1 MVQGHEMNCLV
12 GFIIICVC
20 LVVAINHPAIFVFL
34 LAPAVIIWV
43 LRWANKQS
51 NSASTDGGPVYR
63 GRPQNTTT
71 QSASVANRQ
80 PARTQ
85 SPTNSCTPLPR
96 VQQTGGSP
104 TSSSLQW
111 TGPGSRMS
119 IGQYQI
125 LDPLT
130 YCSTGRAMPSD
141 ASCIDYSLPI
151 GARVDEPK
159 GALGYWPEYSRMSP
173 NQRANYLHWLAS
185 GRTSPLNDIGYAF
198 VFFYGLERRVLVD
211 GADVKPVVTEVLRL
225 LSTYSFSGSFNS
237 YASNFLAY
245 VAAKGG
251 VDRLAENW
259 FNTLAEPFFRI
270 GGEPMAFT
278 LAWLYVH
285 QRPLPPKL
293 AYLLASHDV
302 RFPSSVVIQR
312 LPEQFEQLFAKKY
325 KEVFSNGLL
334 LRCAKRPLRLFY
346 QTATPSFKSSQHLTP
361 VEVPNVLGISS
372 QFNKLI
378 EIWTACIEELKP
390 LSRKLAKGVDV
401 NTREAYNA
409 LPESLRAEVD
419 HPDKPRW
426 DMVVNGHIVKDGLA
440 LLQVSDIAAIGGLTP
455 QARLTAKQSAELA
468 ETANHAGY
476 VLVPDFRITGL
487 AYKWGDVVGLFRPQ
501 GKPTLLAD
509 DSYRPA
515 ARMLELGVAMAAAD
529 GKITGD
535 EIEHI
540 TQFLETEL
548 SLSPDDL
555 RRLEV
560 YREVLTVSPPSI
572 KSIAAQLKAVLS
584 KDQLMMLCHF
594 LVGVAAADGRVPKD
608 EIKLLRST
616 YTALGVDEAD
626 LFVLLNEISA
636 SSDSPVEIAT
646 ATPKKTGEPIPPRV
660 DAVSEPVI
668 TIDHDRVRRLIDET
682 KEVSRMLGEAM
693 QEIFPENE
701 PILSVSGPGV
711 TVDLTEQVNAAVI
724 ANGHVSL
731 VPSDTLEQLDQRYH
745 KLLDLL
751 LARDEWTRDEFDSLV
766 RQHGLMPSSTVEMIN
781 SWSDEH
787 LGDFL
792 IDESDSLCINR
803 KILGG

>member
-1 MVQGHEMNCLV
+1 MNCMV
-12 GFIIICVC
+12 GFIIICIC
-20 LVVAINHPAIFVFL
+20 LVVAINYPAAFVFL

-51 NSASTDGGPVYR
+51 GDHSTDDRTANQECAR
-63 GRPQNTTT
+63 GTAT
-71 QSASVANRQ
+71 QQVPVANRQ
-80 PARTQ
+80 PVKTQ
-85 SPTNSCTPLPR
+85 FPTHSTTPPPR
-96 VQQTGGSP
+96 VPQTGGSP
-104 TSSSLQW
+104 APSSMRW
-111 TGPGSRMS
+111 MGPGSRMS

-125 LDPLT
+125 SDPLT
-130 YCSTGRAMPSD
+130 YCSTGRAVPSE
-141 ASCIDYSLPI
+141 ASCIDYSLSV

-211 GADVKPVVTEVLRL
+211 GADVRPVVTEVVRL
-225 LSTYSFSGSFNS
+225 LSKYSFSGSFNS

-259 FNTLAEPFFRI
+259 FNTLAEPFLRI
-270 GGEPMAFT
+270 GGEPMSFA

-285 QRPLPPKL
+285 QRPLSPKL
-293 AYLLASHDV
+293 ACLLASHDV
-302 RFPSSVVIQR
+302 RFPSSVVVQR
-312 LPEQFEQLFAKKY
+312 LPKQFEQLFAKKY
-325 KEVFSNGLL
+325 KEAFGDGLL

-346 QTATPSFKSSQHLTP
+346 QTASPSFRSSQHMTP
-361 VEVPNVLGISS
+361 VEVPNVMGIPS
-372 QFNKLI
+372 QFNRLI

-390 LSRKLAKGVDV
+390 LSRKLAKGIDV

-409 LPESLRAEVD
+409 LPESLKAEVD
-419 HPDKPRW
+419 HPDKPQW
-426 DMVVNGHIVKDGLA
+426 DTVVNGHIVKDGLA
-440 LLQVSDIAAIGGLTP
+440 LLQVSDIAAIGGQTP

-468 ETANHAGY
+468 EAANHVGY

-501 GKPTLLAD
+501 GKPTLPAD

-540 TQFLETEL
+540 THFLETEF
-548 SLSPDDL
+548 SLPPDDL
-555 RRLEV
+555 SRLEV

-572 KSIAAQLKAVLS
+572 KSVAAQLKAVLS

-626 LFVLLNEISA
+626 LFALLNEISA

-646 ATPKKTGEPIPPRV
+646 ATPTKPGEPIPSRAKAI
-660 DAVSEPVI
+660 DEPVI

-693 QEIFPENE
+693 QEIIPENE

-711 TVDLTEQVNAAVI
+711 TVDLTEQVHAAAV
-724 ANGHVSL
+724 ADGHVSL
-731 VPSDTLEQLDQRYH
+731 VPSDALEQLDQRYH
-745 KLLDLL
+745 RLLDLL

-803 KILGG
+803 QILGG